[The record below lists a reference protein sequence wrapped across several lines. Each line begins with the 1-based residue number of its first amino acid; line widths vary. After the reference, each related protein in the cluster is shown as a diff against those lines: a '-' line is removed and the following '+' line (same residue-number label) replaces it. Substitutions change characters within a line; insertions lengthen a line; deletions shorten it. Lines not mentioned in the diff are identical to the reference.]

1 MKKYLSVAIALF
13 FVVLMGV
20 TFVGCSA
27 SVAGTYYLVS
37 IECAKYDEEGEPT
50 GEMITYKVGDSMPD
64 ILDSE
69 KSITLTKEYAK
80 VVLNKD
86 GSFTFELA
94 GVEAK
99 GTWKDGKTEIELT
112 ANVEDGETRTMKF
125 VKNDGN
131 ISCVDNDM
139 KLVFSK

>member
-1 MKKYLSVAIALF
+1 MKKYLSMAIALF

-20 TFVGCSA
+20 TVVGCSS
-27 SVAGTYYLVS
+27 SVAGTYYFVS
-37 IECAKYDEEGEPT
+37 IECAKYDEEGGPT

-64 ILDSE
+64 LADPDT
-69 KSITLTKEYAK
+69 SITLTKEYAK

-86 GSFTFELA
+86 GSFSFQLA

-112 ANVEDGETRTMKF
+112 ANVEDGETKTIKF
-125 VKNDGN
+125 AKNDGK
-131 ISCVDNDM
+131 ISCVDDGM
-139 KLVFSK
+139 KLVLSK

>member
-50 GEMITYKVGDSMPD
+50 GEKITHKVGDSMPD
-64 ILDSE
+64 IVDSE

-80 VVLNKD
+80 VILNKD
-86 GSFTFELA
+86 GSFTFNFIGEE
-94 GVEAK
+94 VK